1 MFNYNPAQEV
11 VTLLNTNNIHIS
23 DTYYNYVYHNLRF
36 NGSVKISEMLSTVQ
50 SYYSQQHYANSAYYP
65 VDLAFRALNTPN
77 DLAFIT
83 GASGRA
89 TQDAY
94 NRARQNNHSIATFLN
109 NCGFQIP
116 RRHSSSGKK
125 CINFIFVSSGF
136 SLIKNLVRATP
147 DVEEH
152 TFYTNVINTYRKNN
166 ISQTEQESQTIVL
179 KNIYNNTDEFEDNL
193 TIITNKVPD
202 LRQMMTMLLFV
213 QAHYSGALINN
224 KHYLNNIKTAIENN
238 DERVPLKE
246 KLRYYLTE
254 FWEMELQVAN
264 NLLAPAHE
272 TITNSQT
279 KSLDD
284 AYLLYLK
291 SLIAEAP
298 TVFLE
303 KLAERYNYDYKHK
316 DEEKLNN
323 AIACLKEYYQK
334 IQELEHERCVLQ
346 RRLAELTDMSTEE
359 IKEFWE
365 TIKLYKNITVES
377 TSNTA
382 LILKI
387 ISPLTFFDEE
397 EAKVVLN
404 NPNSSAISNVK
415 DACRENDFDYN
426 VVKAVLFDIFVNKK
440 YQIHTYTRLKVAIN
454 NSYSSQVLALTR
466 YYTGSP
472 TCILNDR
479 IWQPHIMGYECY
491 DAAKTKFHKAIS
503 EKNFEVAFGQLVGA
517 TQNIRISDSTVFS
530 HLLYN
535 LVGRHAA
542 VPTIYDP
549 ETQQFMSFDIL
560 YMRKEEEIENFNKK
574 VEEPTVDIPTVQPI
588 SEIEDTPTNLE
599 WIEEAE

>member
-1 MFNYNPAQEV
+1 MFNYNPTQEILN
-11 VTLLNTNNIHIS
+11 LLSTNNISIS
-23 DTYYNYVYHNLRF
+23 DVYYNYVYNNLRF
-36 NGSVKISEMLSTVQ
+36 NGSVKISEMLTTVQ

-65 VDLAFRALNTPN
+65 TDLAFRALNTPH

-83 GASGRA
+83 GTSGRA

-94 NRARQNNHSIATFLN
+94 NRARQNNHSIATFLG
-109 NCGFQIP
+109 NCGFHIP
-116 RRHSSSGKK
+116 RRHASQGKK

-152 TFYTNVINTYRKNN
+152 AFYTNVINTYRKNN
-166 ISQTEQESQTIVL
+166 ITQEEQESQTIVL

-193 TIITNKVPD
+193 TIITNKIPD

-224 KHYLNNIKTAIENN
+224 KHYLNSIKTAIENN
-238 DERVPLKE
+238 DERIALKE
-246 KLRYYLTE
+246 KFRYYLTE
-254 FWEMELQVAN
+254 FWEMELQVAH
-264 NLLAPAHE
+264 NLLAPAHAAIAE
-272 TITNSQT
+272 QQT
-279 KSLDD
+279 KALND

-291 SLIAEAP
+291 SLIEEAP
-298 TVFLE
+298 TMFLE
-303 KLAERYNYDYKHK
+303 KLAERYNYDYKHR
-316 DEEKLNN
+316 DEEKLNS
-323 AIACLKEYYQK
+323 AITHLKEYYQK

-346 RRLAELTDMSTEE
+346 RRLAELSEMSTEE

-387 ISPLTFFDEE
+387 VSPLTFFDEE

-404 NPNSSAISNVK
+404 NPNSSAISEVK
-415 DACRENDFDYN
+415 DACRANDFDYN
-426 VVKAVLFDIFVNKK
+426 IAKAVLFDIFINKK
-440 YQIHTYTRLKVAIN
+440 YQIHTYTRLKVTIN
-454 NSYSSQVLALTR
+454 NSYSPHVLNLAR
-466 YYTGSP
+466 YYTGHP
-472 TCILNDR
+472 TCVLNDR
-479 IWQPHIMGYECY
+479 IWQPHIMGYDCY

-535 LVGRHAA
+535 LIGNHATI
-542 VPTIYDP
+542 PTIYDP
-549 ETQQFMSFDIL
+549 EVQQFMSFEIL
-560 YMRKEEEIENFNKK
+560 YARKEEEIENFNKK
-574 VEEPTVDIPTVQPI
+574 IEEPAIDIPTVKSI
-588 SEIEDTPTNLE
+588 SEIEETPTNLE
-599 WIEEAE
+599 ETE